1 MSRKSINSYIH
12 PSHHLCVDKK
22 IFILITVTSLI
33 FSQEE
38 NIEEVISVGTKA
50 SLKSAIDKQ
59 RESDQIVSIV
69 DSDAL
74 GEFPDETAAEAV
86 RRLPGVNVEND
97 QGEGRYITLRGMSG
111 DLNAVSMNGAL
122 IPAPE
127 GGRKVLLDGLPTDLI
142 DSIEVYKSL
151 VPSQDSEGIGGRV
164 EFKTKRATELDDVL
178 FKLKFDNLYN
188 DFVDAFDSPK
198 YSLTYG
204 QKYNDNFG
212 LVLGYTYQDKHII
225 SNNNETGYE
234 PWGIADNSY
243 QYLSRDWEMRFYDL
257 SRQREGFTIDL
268 DFALDDQTNF
278 FLNYLTN
285 EYTDDELRHKD
296 EYRAR
301 SLVES
306 SVTPT
311 SASYQRITSDKETRK
326 RIEVRQIETKVLGF
340 ESIEGDIT
348 YQFQVSESFAEEDD
362 SNNVDAKF
370 RAECRV
376 RDGDDICG
384 TYSWVNPKFISLSL
398 APRGQVLNDI
408 NEYEWDE
415 FEIDYGVIQD
425 SEVAYKLDMQN
436 DNLSFYGK
444 PMVLEFGLKSSK
456 RVKSNSE
463 GNYDAAG
470 DVPEGLVNYS
480 PYTPGNWYFPVPLS
494 FFADPSIVFGYQS
507 DVRPNVSID
516 LADYWKSYEDIN
528 AAYIMATVNYD
539 NAVVVVGVRN
549 ERTDFST
556 QGYNDGNSSELIQ
569 FSRSYNFFAPSV
581 NMKYFL
587 SDEVQLR
594 AAFFRSLSR
603 PGFKET
609 APIPDIN
616 EGVDGDYSGSMGN
629 PSLNPYMANN
639 FDLGIE
645 MYREQYFLTFGI
657 FYKDIQ
663 NTIYPRVIANQN
675 IGELFFS
682 DLETFANAGDSNIIG
697 LEINFFAEL
706 DSYLSIDGFFVS
718 ANGTFSDGESDF
730 NTGNQ
735 SFTIPFRKLSEQNA
749 NLSLGYDQGKIE
761 SRLAV
766 NYRSSYLD
774 YLGDEGEEL
783 FDDNF
788 GYGYI
793 RFTDD
798 YYSVDLTAR
807 YKYNNNLSFKFEGK
821 NLGNQPEFYYWNTS
835 NRLSQYDEYG
845 YSLSFGVRFNY

>member
-1 MSRKSINSYIH
+1 MYRKIY
-12 PSHHLCVDKK
+12 
-22 IFILITVTSLI
+22 ILITFTSLI

-86 RRLPGVNVEND
+86 RRLPGINVEND

-301 SLVES
+301 NLIES

-340 ESIEGDIT
+340 ESIEGDFT

-384 TYSWVNPKFISLSL
+384 TYIWANPKFISLSL
-398 APRGQVLNDI
+398 APRGQVLNDV

-425 SEVAYKLDMQN
+425 SEVAYKLDIQN
-436 DNLSFYGK
+436 DNLSFYGN

-456 RVKSNSE
+456 RLKSNSG

-494 FFADPSIVFGYQS
+494 FFADPRIVFEYQS
-507 DVRPNVSID
+507 DVRQNVSTD

-539 NAVVVVGVRN
+539 NAVVVMGVRN

-556 QGYNDGNSSELIQ
+556 QGYNDGESSDLIQ
-569 FSRSYNFFAPSV
+569 FSQSYNFFAPSV
-581 NMKYFL
+581 NMKYFIN
-587 SDEVQLR
+587 DEVQLR

-645 MYREQYFLTFGI
+645 MYREQYLLTLGI
-657 FYKDIQ
+657 FYKDIE

-706 DSYLSIDGFFVS
+706 DPYLSIDGFFVS

>member
-384 TYSWVNPKFISLSL
+384 TYSWVNPKFINLSL

-480 PYTPGNWYFPVPLS
+480 PYTPENWYFPVPLS

-706 DSYLSIDGFFVS
+706 DPYLSIDGFFVS

>member
-706 DSYLSIDGFFVS
+706 DPYLSIDGFFVS

-774 YLGDEGEEL
+774 YLGDECEEL

>member
-1 MSRKSINSYIH
+1 MYKVI
-12 PSHHLCVDKK
+12 LV
-22 IFILITVTSLI
+22 LITLTSLI

-164 EFKTKRATELDDVL
+164 EFKTKRATELDDIL

-204 QKYNDNFG
+204 QKYNENFG

-234 PWGIADNSY
+234 PWGIADNGY

-257 SRQREGFTIDL
+257 SRQREGLTVDL

-278 FLNYLTN
+278 FLNYLSN

-340 ESIEGDIT
+340 ESIEGDFT

-384 TYSWVNPKFISLSL
+384 TYSWANPKFISLSL
-398 APRGQVLNDI
+398 APRGQILNDV

-425 SEVAYKLDMQN
+425 SEVAYKLDIQN
-436 DNLSFYGK
+436 DNLSFYGN

-494 FFADPSIVFGYQS
+494 FFADPTIVFGYQS
-507 DVRPNVSID
+507 DVRPNVSTD

-539 NAVVVVGVRN
+539 NAVVVMGVRN

-556 QGYNDGNSSELIQ
+556 QGYNDGELSDLIQ
-569 FSRSYNFFAPSV
+569 FSRTYNFFAPSV
-581 NMKYFL
+581 NMKYFIN
-587 SDEVQLR
+587 DEVQLR

-645 MYREQYFLTFGI
+645 MYREQYLLTLGI
-657 FYKDIQ
+657 FYKDIE
-663 NTIYPRVIANQN
+663 NTIYPRVIANQD
-675 IGELFFS
+675 IGGLFFS

-706 DSYLSIDGFFVS
+706 DPYLPIDGFFVS

-749 NLSLGYDQGKIE
+749 NFSLGYDQGKIE

-783 FDDNF
+783 FNDDF

-807 YKYNNNLSFKFEGK
+807 YKYNDNLSFKFEGK

>member
-86 RRLPGVNVEND
+86 RRLPGINVEND

-706 DSYLSIDGFFVS
+706 DPYLSIDGFFVS

>member
-706 DSYLSIDGFFVS
+706 DPYLSIDGFFVS

-774 YLGDEGEEL
+774 YLGDEGEEM

>member
-370 RAECRV
+370 RAECHV

-675 IGELFFS
+675 IGKLFFS

-706 DSYLSIDGFFVS
+706 DPYLSIDGFFVS

>member
-480 PYTPGNWYFPVPLS
+480 PYTPENWYFPVPLS

-706 DSYLSIDGFFVS
+706 DPYLSIDGFFVS

>member
-1 MSRKSINSYIH
+1 MN
-12 PSHHLCVDKK
+12 KK
-22 IFILITVTSLI
+22 IFTLIILTSLI

-164 EFKTKRATELDDVL
+164 EFKTKRATELDDIL

-234 PWGIADNSY
+234 PWGIADNGN

-257 SRQREGFTIDL
+257 SRQREGLTVDL

-278 FLNYLTN
+278 FLNYLSN

-340 ESIEGDIT
+340 ESIEGDFT

-384 TYSWVNPKFISLSL
+384 TYSWANPKFISLSL
-398 APRGQVLNDI
+398 APRGQVLNDV

-425 SEVAYKLDMQN
+425 SEVAYKLDIQN
-436 DNLSFYGK
+436 DNLSFYGN

-494 FFADPSIVFGYQS
+494 FFADPTIVFGYQS
-507 DVRPNVSID
+507 DVRLNVSTD

-539 NAVVVVGVRN
+539 NAVVVMGVRN

-556 QGYNDGNSSELIQ
+556 QGYNDGESSDFIQ

-581 NMKYFL
+581 NMKYFIN
-587 SDEVQLR
+587 DEVQLR

-645 MYREQYFLTFGI
+645 MYREQYLLTLGI
-657 FYKDIQ
+657 FYKDIE

-675 IGELFFS
+675 IGGLFFS

-706 DSYLSIDGFFVS
+706 DPYLPIDGFFVS

-783 FDDNF
+783 FNDDF

-807 YKYNNNLSFKFEGK
+807 YKYNDNLSFKFEGK
-821 NLGNQPEFYYWNTS
+821 NLSNQPEFYYWNTS

>member
-86 RRLPGVNVEND
+86 RRLPGINVEND

-234 PWGIADNSY
+234 PWGIADNSC

-706 DSYLSIDGFFVS
+706 DPYLSIDGFFVS